1 MTTWKNS
8 MSPDEIRDGLV
19 EILHNVAGVEP
30 STVTPEKSFGEDLGI
45 DSLAMAE
52 VVVAAE
58 DRFGTLIPDD
68 DWYRFRTVDDAV
80 RYIEQLTEPADWATS
95 QAR

>member
-1 MTTWKNS
+1 MTNWKNS
-8 MSPDEIRDGLV
+8 MSPHEIRDGLV
-19 EILHNVAGVEP
+19 EILHTVAGVEP

-45 DSLAMAE
+45 DSMAMAE

-68 DWYRFRTVDDAV
+68 DWSRFRTVDDAV
-80 RYIEQLTEPADWATS
+80 HYIEQLTGPANSATS
-95 QAR
+95 PSR